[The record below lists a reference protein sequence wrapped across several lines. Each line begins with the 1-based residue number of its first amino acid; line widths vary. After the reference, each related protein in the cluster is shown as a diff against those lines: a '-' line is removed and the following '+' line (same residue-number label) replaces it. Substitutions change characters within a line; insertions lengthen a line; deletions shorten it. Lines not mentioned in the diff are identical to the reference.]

1 MSVEFKENTKA
12 YNRVVRNM
20 NTLKGA
26 YVKIGLIEGKKVAS
40 PVFTGSNHVP
50 ITDMQNMVDIACA
63 HEFGSNKHN
72 IPARPFMKP
81 TIDNNKEKLDR
92 LMASLLD
99 NVIAGLNT
107 PNTALRAL
115 GEEGVGL
122 IKQQID
128 LVNSPALHQRTIDKK
143 QSDKPLIDRGQM
155 KESMDYEVHSNG

>member
-1 MSVEFKENTKA
+1 MSVEFKENTKT

-20 NTLKGA
+20 DTLKNA
-26 YVKIGLIEGKKVAS
+26 YVKIGLIENKKVAS
-40 PVFTGSNHVP
+40 PIFIGSEHTP
-50 ITDMQNMVDIACA
+50 ITDMQEMVDIACA
-63 HEFGSNKHN
+63 HEFGSEKHN

-92 LMASLLD
+92 LMESLLD
-99 NVIAGLNT
+99 NVIAGINT
-107 PNTALRAL
+107 PNTALKAL

-143 QSDKPLIDRGQM
+143 KSEKPLIDRGQM
-155 KESMDYEVHSNG
+155 KESMDYEVYTNG